1 MICRQIRT
9 QRIGASFKAGGRMA
23 GALAGIRVLDLSNS
37 IAGQFCA
44 RMLADYGAEVLL
56 VEPPTGSPMRAAEPC
71 DDAGHSFAF
80 LHLNTGKASVLL
92 DPSPA
97 GRARLL
103 ALAAQADT
111 IIIGPDADRLA
122 LAAAAPLAVLATV
135 SPFGTDGPWRDWV
148 GSEMVYQA
156 AAGLMHASGD
166 GARAP
171 LYGCGDRASYGAGVA
186 AFIAVLAGLFAR
198 GRWGIGQQAS
208 VDIAATAACMANP
221 FVTQFLYNGMAEP
234 RPARR
239 MPLGLLRCHDGWVGL
254 WLHVHLFA
262 PMMTALGLA
271 AHAEDPRFKPAKS
284 RLDHWDAFVAL
295 LQTQVADQDAD
306 AVLAK
311 LQSARVVAARCYSLT
326 ELREACPHLDAR
338 GFWES
343 VTTPHGAQTILGPQ
357 FRLSQTPRQ
366 VRGGPPGL
374 GDATGFTGPRRAVPP
389 PAPPPPGTGPLAGVR
404 VVEFTTAWA
413 GPMAGRILAWLGAE
427 VIHVEAAS
435 RTDSWRMHGQ
445 VFNPTRFPT
454 DGAGAHPWDRCA
466 LFNSQNANK
475 LSLSLEIKQPA
486 AKAAMLGI
494 LAKTDVVL
502 CNFTAGTL
510 DRMGFGHAALKA
522 LRPDII
528 VAEMPAFGSHG
539 PLSHATAIGP
549 SMEMAA
555 GMAGMIGHPGGI
567 PTVTGPTYPDPIGAL
582 HGAAAVLT
590 ALLHRQATGQ
600 GQHVEVPQVEGAMH
614 YIGEHILAALATGT
628 NPQPLGNRVAWAAP
642 HDAFPAAGQDQWIAI
657 AATTEAAWLALC
669 GAIGR
674 ADLAADA
681 RLGTLAGRKHH
692 EDEIAVAIAAWTAG
706 QDKHAAA
713 ALLQSRGIAAAAVH
727 DGGDGARSPY
737 LAARGWFTELVH
749 ADLGRTM
756 QEGLPMAL
764 SRTPG
769 SNRFAAPCLGQHTH
783 AILRDIAG
791 LSAAEIAALDA
802 AGATAC
808 VPL

>member
-1 MICRQIRT
+1 
-9 QRIGASFKAGGRMA
+9 MA
-23 GALAGIRVLDLSNS
+23 GALAGIRVLDLSDS
-37 IAGQFCA
+37 VAGQFCT

-56 VEPPTGSPMRAAEPC
+56 VEPPGGGAMRGAAPLAA
-71 DDAGHSFAF
+71 DGNSFAF
-80 LHLNTGKASVLL
+80 FHLNTGKGSVVL
-92 DPSPA
+92 DGTPA

-103 ALAAQADT
+103 ALAAQADA
-111 IIIGPDADRLA
+111 IVVGPDSDRIA

-135 SPFGTDGPWRDWV
+135 SPFGTDGPWRDWT
-148 GSEMVYQA
+148 GCEMIYQA
-156 AAGLMHASGD
+156 VAGLMHGSGD

-171 LYGCGDRASYGAGVA
+171 LYGCGDRASHGAGA
-186 AFIAVLAGLFAR
+186 AAYIAVLAGLFAR
-198 GRWGIGQQAS
+198 GRWGIGQQAA
-208 VDIAATAACMANP
+208 VDVAATAACMANP
-221 FVTQFLYNGMAEP
+221 FVTQFLYNGLVEP
-234 RPARR
+234 RATRR
-239 MPLGLLRCHDGWVGL
+239 MPLGLLRCRDGWVGF

-271 AHAEDPRFKPAKS
+271 AHAEDPRFKPARA
-284 RLDHWDAFVAL
+284 RLDHWEAFVAL
-295 LQTQVADQDAD
+295 LQDRDANQHAD
-306 AVLAK
+306 AVLAQ

-326 ELREACPHLDAR
+326 ELHDACTHLAER
-338 GFWES
+338 GYWES
-343 VTTPHGAQTILGPQ
+343 VATPQGARTILGPQ
-357 FRLSQTPRQ
+357 FRMSATPRQ
-366 VRGGPPGL
+366 VRHGPPAV
-374 GDATGFTGPRRAVPP
+374 GDAQGFTTPRRVVPP
-389 PAPPPPGTGPLAGVR
+389 PAAPPPGTGPLAGLR

-413 GPMAGRILAWLGAE
+413 GPMAGRVLAWLGAE

-445 VFNPTRFPT
+445 VPNPTRFPA

-475 LSLSLEIKQPA
+475 LSLALEIKQPE
-486 AKAAMLGI
+486 AKAAMLRI

-510 DRMGFGHAALKA
+510 DRMGFGHARLKQM
-522 LRPDII
+522 RPDII

-555 GMAGMIGHPGGI
+555 GMAGMIGHPGGT

-590 ALLHRQATGQ
+590 ALLHRQATGE
-600 GQHVEVPQVEGAMH
+600 GQHIEVPQVEGAMH
-614 YIGEHILAALATGT
+614 YIGAHILAALATGE
-628 NPQPLGNRVAWAAP
+628 NPRPMGNRVAWAAP
-642 HDAFPAAGQDQWIAI
+642 HDAFATAGDDQWIAI
-657 AATTEAAWLALC
+657 AATTDAAWHALC

-674 ADLAADA
+674 ADLATDA
-681 RLGTLAGRKHH
+681 RLNTLAGRKAH
-692 EDEIAVAIAAWTAG
+692 EDEIGTAVAAWA
-706 QDKHAAA
+706 QAQNKHEAA
-713 ALLQSRGIAAAAVH
+713 ALLQSLGVAAAAVH

-749 ADLGRTM
+749 ADLGPTV

-783 AILRDIAG
+783 AILRDRAG
-791 LSAAEIAALDA
+791 LDEAAIAALDA
-802 AGATAC
+802 SGATSAT
-808 VPL
+808 PL